1 MGPYVTL
8 PGEVSRAAATRA
20 DTVCVCVRACVC
32 VCRGVYACV
41 CTCARVCVQRC
52 ACPGVGVC
60 TGGARSSRRAR
71 VQHAVPAVCTRV
83 CGAGQPPASVPPRG
97 RRLAPVPCVP
107 RVPPCPCAASKELR
121 WGGRARFSAAR
132 VPRELDAVV
141 IGSGMGGLAAAGALA
156 KAGKRVLVLEQHDQA
171 GGCCHTFEER
181 GSEFDVGIHYV
192 GQMHEGSMLRVAL
205 DQLTDGRL
213 GWQRLADPYDV
224 VCLGARQYQ
233 LRAGK
238 AAFAAAL
245 EEQFPAE
252 KAAIREFMRLSKVGA
267 SGDRRG
273 QCPLAALGAMVP
285 LWLATFLVRTGLV
298 YWISPIFRMAATSH
312 SEAVAQLT
320 ADGDLRALLSY
331 LFYGTA
337 PRDSSFLINV
347 LMVHHYQ
354 RGAWYPRGGASEIA
368 FHAVP
373 VIARA
378 GGAVLVR
385 APVSRILVSPAGAA
399 VGVAVRRGPSEEE
412 VEIFAP
418 VVISDAGVFNTFGKL
433 LPPEL
438 RSHPGV
444 RSRLDMVR
452 PGMGSFLVFVG
463 LRGTAAELAL
473 PSTNFWLYPHN
484 DLDGMM
490 SRYAALSRED
500 VPDNL
505 AMMFITFPAAKD
517 PTYQERHPGRSC
529 MTLLTMARYEWF
541 EEWAGTRAKHRG
553 AGYQQYKMAIAQ
565 RLLERA
571 LQRFPQLRDKVEFVE
586 AASPL
591 TNQHYLAAPRGEMYG
606 AEHDVGRFAPAAVAA
621 MRAETPVRNLYL
633 TGQDVFS
640 CGLAG
645 ALHGGLLCASA
656 VLGRLLYVDLLLL
669 KRKIKRRRG
678 REAA

>member
-1 MGPYVTL
+1 INPVINPVINPPPRRGLGL
-8 PGEVSRAAATRA
+8 PAAAGG
-20 DTVCVCVRACVC
+20 TVCVR
-32 VCRGVYACV
+32 
-41 CTCARVCVQRC
+41 
-52 ACPGVGVC
+52 
-60 TGGARSSRRAR
+60 
-71 VQHAVPAVCTRV
+71 PA
-83 CGAGQPPASVPPRG
+83 G
-97 RRLAPVPCVP
+97 
-107 RVPPCPCAASKELR
+107 
-121 WGGRARFSAAR
+121 FSAAR

-252 KAAIREFMRLSKVGA
+252 KAAIREFMRLSKVG
-267 SGDRRG
+267 
-273 QCPLAALGAMVP
+273 LAARRVALLAVLKMVP

-669 KRKIKRRRG
+669 KRKIKRR
-678 REAA
+678 